1 MTTSS
6 GTMSPGSSIT
16 HSCTVGVVEG
26 LIVQPAIVWTKQAVS
41 VDGDTALNNISVGAV
56 RTNNTVTLS
65 FNSINTSDA
74 GQYTCTATVNVSAIN
89 ITVTNTSMVD
99 IRLQSEWVHGFFITY
114 NVFISSPTVP
124 SPTVSLTLSSAD
136 STVSANSST
145 SQSYL
150 AGSTLTITC
159 DIDVPLSI
167 NTMIN
172 VIMEWTRDGSDI
184 ENSSRVSFTTAT
196 ETTPSHY
203 QTQLV
208 FSTLSSSMDS
218 GNYECSVTI
227 NSNNSLLYVE
237 DSTLVNESTTVSVQ
251 GTNYM
256 CNTNFFTCTHA
267 LLHYWFLFDSY
278 IDPAITNFTID
289 TTLLSSCTDSD
300 PLNYYTLVCRAMK
313 PAVVIPQLLVQWF
326 RSGTQRVGDVPVGD
340 NGAYIVNTLNVSEN
354 KISDAGL
361 YKCVASIAVPDSP
374 IIMTTTFSTLVIMTV
389 SGKVY

>member
-16 HSCTVGVVEG
+16 LSCTVGVVEG

-267 LLHYWFLFDSY
+267 LLHY
-278 IDPAITNFTID
+278 
-289 TTLLSSCTDSD
+289 
-300 PLNYYTLVCRAMK
+300 
-313 PAVVIPQLLVQWF
+313 
-326 RSGTQRVGDVPVGD
+326 
-340 NGAYIVNTLNVSEN
+340 
-354 KISDAGL
+354 
-361 YKCVASIAVPDSP
+361 
-374 IIMTTTFSTLVIMTV
+374 
-389 SGKVY
+389 

>member
-16 HSCTVGVVEG
+16 LSCTVGVVEG

-74 GQYTCTATVNVSAIN
+74 GQYTCTATVNVN
-89 ITVTNTSMVD
+89 HTSLYIHCLHQLLVD

-114 NVFISSPTVP
+114 NVFN
-124 SPTVSLTLSSAD
+124 LLS
-136 STVSANSST
+136 
-145 SQSYL
+145 Y
-150 AGSTLTITC
+150 STLTITC

>member
-16 HSCTVGVVEG
+16 LSCTVGVIEG
-26 LIVQPAIVWTKQAVS
+26 LIVQPAITWTKQAVS
-41 VDGDTALNNISVGAV
+41 VDGDTALNSISVGAV

-89 ITVTNTSMVD
+89 ITVTNSSMVD
-99 IRLQSEWVHGFFITY
+99 IRLQSEWAHGSFMAY

-136 STVSANSST
+136 SSTVSANSST

-196 ETTPSHY
+196 ETSPSHY
-203 QTQLV
+203 HTQLV

-218 GNYECSVTI
+218 SNYECSATI
-227 NSNNSLLYVE
+227 NSNDSLLYVE

-251 GTNYM
+251 GMNMHAFMYVCFYM
-256 CNTNFFTCTHA
+256 CCKSVFLHVCYRNDNHA
-267 LLHYWFLFDSY
+267 HCGMHSSSCCHSY
-278 IDPAITNFTID
+278 IYMLIF
-289 TTLLSSCTDSD
+289 L
-300 PLNYYTLVCRAMK
+300 
-313 PAVVIPQLLVQWF
+313 
-326 RSGTQRVGDVPVGD
+326 
-340 NGAYIVNTLNVSEN
+340 
-354 KISDAGL
+354 
-361 YKCVASIAVPDSP
+361 
-374 IIMTTTFSTLVIMTV
+374 
-389 SGKVY
+389 